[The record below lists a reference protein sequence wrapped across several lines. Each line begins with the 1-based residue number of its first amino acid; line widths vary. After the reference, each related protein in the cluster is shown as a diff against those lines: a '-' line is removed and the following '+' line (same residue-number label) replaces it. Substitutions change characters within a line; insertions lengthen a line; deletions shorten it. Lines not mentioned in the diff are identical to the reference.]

1 MAIVKKEFTL
11 GGGGSGAG
19 AEKIWDGQELILPG
33 TQSENLKWTNI
44 KHYRLITITFFQ
56 AYDDAY
62 GPVLTQQAACITF
75 DTVQWRHNSTD
86 TINCPVAYAGYQGND
101 SFYQGRAVKL
111 WIENGYIHML
121 CTGGSDLISQQ
132 ISITRITA
140 VGTVDDTEVP
150 VED

>member
-1 MAIVKKEFTL
+1 MAIAKKEFTL
-11 GGGGSGAG
+11 GSGNGAG
-19 AEKIWDGQELILPG
+19 AVKIWDGQELIRPE

-44 KHYRLITITFFQ
+44 KNYRLITITFFQ

-62 GPVLTQQAACITF
+62 GPVLTQQASCITF
-75 DTVQWRHNSTD
+75 DTVQWRHNSSD
-86 TINCPVAYAGYQGND
+86 IMNCPVAYAGYQGND

-111 WIENGYIHML
+111 WIENDYIHMF
-121 CTGGSDLISQQ
+121 CTGGSDFISQQ

-140 VGTVDDTEVP
+140 TGTVDDTEVP

>member
-1 MAIVKKEFTL
+1 MAIAKKEFTL
-11 GGGGSGAG
+11 GGGSGAG
-19 AEKIWDGQELILPG
+19 AVRIWDGQELIRPE

-44 KHYRLITITFFQ
+44 KNYRLITITFFQ

-75 DTVQWRHNSTD
+75 DTVQWRHNHTD
-86 TINCPVAYAGYQGND
+86 IMNCPVAYAGYQGNN

-111 WIENGYIHML
+111 WIDNDYIHML
-121 CTGGSDLISQQ
+121 CTGGSELVSEQ

-140 VGTVDDTEVP
+140 VGTVDSSEVP
-150 VED
+150 TED

>member
-1 MAIVKKEFTL
+1 MAIAKKEFTL
-11 GGGGSGAG
+11 GSGSGAG
-19 AEKIWDGQELILPG
+19 AVKIWDGQELILPG

-44 KHYRLITITFFQ
+44 KNYRLITITFFQ

-75 DTVQWRHNSTD
+75 DTVQWRHNSSD
-86 TINCPVAYAGYQGND
+86 TMNCPVAYAGYQGND

-111 WIENGYIHML
+111 WIDNDYIHML

-140 VGTVDDTEVP
+140 TGTVDDTEVL